1 MTTTPSPDSL
11 DEKLTAIAHAE
22 RLARAQVLVKNYTLG
37 AASLAL
43 LPFPI
48 VDQLFLIGLEV
59 KMVHDLCRH
68 YDVAFKSNVARAII
82 GSLLSGLTGG
92 VLAGGISI
100 LSRSVPVLGT
110 LYAGRI
116 AISSASITFALGTV
130 FINHF
135 EANGTLLKVDS
146 EWFKEVFHY
155 TLRKSESTEQSDQ
168 PKEGI
173 PEAAATPA

>member
-1 MTTTPSPDSL
+1 MTTTPSSDSL

-22 RLARAQVLVKNYTLG
+22 RLARAQILVKNYTLG

-48 VDQLFLIGLEV
+48 VDQFLLIGLEV

-68 YDVAFKSNVARAII
+68 YDVAFKSNLARAII
-82 GSLLSGLTGG
+82 ASLLSGLTGG

-100 LSRSVPVLGT
+100 LSRAVPFMGT
-110 LYAGRI
+110 LYAGRV

-130 FINHF
+130 FIQHF
-135 EANGTLLKVDS
+135 EANGTLLKVDT
-146 EWFKEVFHY
+146 EWFKEVFHH
-155 TLRKSESTEQSDQ
+155 TLRRTESNQHSEQSTES
-168 PKEGI
+168 I
-173 PEAAATPA
+173 SEAEASPA

>member
-68 YDVAFKSNVARAII
+68 Y
-82 GSLLSGLTGG
+82 
-92 VLAGGISI
+92 
-100 LSRSVPVLGT
+100 
-110 LYAGRI
+110 
-116 AISSASITFALGTV
+116 
-130 FINHF
+130 H
-135 EANGTLLKVDS
+135 
-146 EWFKEVFHY
+146 
-155 TLRKSESTEQSDQ
+155 
-168 PKEGI
+168 
-173 PEAAATPA
+173 

>member
-1 MTTTPSPDSL
+1 MTTIPESDSL
-11 DEKLTAIAHAE
+11 EEKLTAIAHAE

-48 VDQLFLIGLEV
+48 VDQLLLVGLGV

-68 YDVAFKSNVARAII
+68 YDVAFKANLARAII
-82 GSLLSGLTGG
+82 ASLLSGLTGG
-92 VLAGGISI
+92 VLAGGISS
-100 LSRSVPVLGT
+100 LSRTVPVLGT

-135 EANGTLLKVDS
+135 ESNGTLLKVDP
-146 EWFKEVFHY
+146 EWFKEVFHH
-155 TLRKSESTEQSDQ
+155 TLRKNESAQQPDQS
-168 PKEGI
+168 KESA
-173 PEAAATPA
+173 PEAAASPA

>member
-1 MTTTPSPDSL
+1 MTTTSSSESL

-48 VDQLFLIGLEV
+48 IDQFFLIGLEV

-68 YDVAFKSNVARAII
+68 YDVEFKSNLARAII
-82 GSLLSGLTGG
+82 ASLLSGLTGG

-100 LSRSVPVLGT
+100 VSRAVPVLGT

-130 FINHF
+130 FIKHF
-135 EANGTLLKVDS
+135 EENGTLLKVDS
-146 EWFKEVFHY
+146 DWFKEVFHY
-155 TLRKSESTEQSDQ
+155 TLRKKESTLHAEQAMESV
-168 PKEGI
+168 

>member
-1 MTTTPSPDSL
+1 MTTTPASETL
-11 DEKLTAIAHAE
+11 EEKLTAIAHAE

-43 LPFPI
+43 LPFPV
-48 VDQLFLIGLEV
+48 VDQLLMVGLGV

-68 YDVAFKSNVARAII
+68 YDVEFKANLARGIVA
-82 GSLLSGLTGG
+82 SLLSGITGG
-92 VLAGGISI
+92 VLAGGIST
-100 LSRSVPVLGT
+100 LTKGVPVLGT

-135 EANGTLLKVDS
+135 ESNGTLLKVDP
-146 EWFKEVFHY
+146 EWFKELFQH
-155 TLRKSESTEQSDQ
+155 TLRKNESTQESDQ
-168 PKEGI
+168 PKDSA
-173 PEAAATPA
+173 PEAAASPA